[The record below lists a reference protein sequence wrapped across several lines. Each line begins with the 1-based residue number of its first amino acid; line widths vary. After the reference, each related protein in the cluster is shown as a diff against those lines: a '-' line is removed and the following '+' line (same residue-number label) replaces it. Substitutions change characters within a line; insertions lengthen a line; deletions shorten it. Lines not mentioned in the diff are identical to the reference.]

1 MFQFYLIFDFCFS
14 YFSGLTLLTI
24 LTIGVLAFLQKRKM
38 KRTGHCKQSLIS
50 NHYLIILHVLVWGHN
65 WSSLF
70 DFFPYKF
77 WPQGEGNRRFEIMT
91 STLWGM
97 RIVVSLEVHNMSSFL
112 WWVDDYFLKQTLL
125 LCIGYCSAFVTSGII
140 FHIFYW

>member
-1 MFQFYLIFDFCFS
+1 MFQFYLIFGFCSS

-50 NHYLIILHVLVWGHN
+50 NHYLIIVHVLVWGHN
-65 WSSLF
+65 WSSLLI
-70 DFFPYKF
+70 FFPTSVG
-77 WPQGEGNRRFEIMT
+77 PRVRGNRRFELMT
-91 STLWGM
+91 SALWGM
-97 RIVVSLEVHNMSSFL
+97 RIVLPLEFHNMSSFV

-125 LCIGYCSAFVTSGII
+125 LCIDYCSAFITSGLI
-140 FHIFYW
+140 FLIFYW